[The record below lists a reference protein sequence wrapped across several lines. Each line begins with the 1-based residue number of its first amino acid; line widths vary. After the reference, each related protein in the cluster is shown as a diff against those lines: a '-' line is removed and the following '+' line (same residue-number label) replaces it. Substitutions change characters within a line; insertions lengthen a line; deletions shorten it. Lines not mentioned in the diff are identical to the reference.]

1 MNNVTTHGSPETY
14 GTYIQGAIDAT
25 LSTENRVPDYES
37 YQDNEKEGTPVTLI
51 FNERVPLSAFVNI
64 CQFIKHQRITDE
76 QLWIV
81 PTSDG
86 KIKIEFSE

>member
-1 MNNVTTHGSPETY
+1 MTDVIIHGSPETY

-25 LSTENRVPDYES
+25 LSAENKVPDYES
-37 YQDNEKEGTPVTLI
+37 YSDNEKEGTPVTLI

-64 CQFIKHQRITDE
+64 CQFIKYQRITDE
-76 QLWIV
+76 QFWIV

>member
-1 MNNVTTHGSPETY
+1 MTDVVIHGSPESF
-14 GTYIQGAIDAT
+14 GSYIQGAIDAT
-25 LSTENRVPDYES
+25 LSAENKVPDYES

-51 FNERVPLSAFVNI
+51 FNERVPLKAFVNI
-64 CQFIKHQRITDE
+64 CQFIKHRAITDE

-86 KIKIEFSE
+86 KIKIQFSE